1 MTTTYRFKS
10 LDSLEAKEVFVD
22 FMQSCSTRLKHSIKN
37 NNAYSIKDILSI
49 SKETWL
55 KTPNFGKACLAEL
68 EEFLSNYNLSLKE
81 ELLGNYSY
89 SDFSLGQED
98 NSTQPSRKQ
107 LLQENK
113 RMKTLLSVLK
123 KNNDEALKFAAW
135 FDESL
140 KRQDEW
146 AKLRETKVRASKET
160 SSTS

>member
-22 FMQSCSTRLKHSIKN
+22 FMQSCSTRLKNSIKN

-81 ELLGNYSY
+81 EVMTIHNLFLDQCLG
-89 SDFSLGQED
+89 L
-98 NSTQPSRKQ
+98 
-107 LLQENK
+107 ENLNFLTK
-113 RMKTLLSVLK
+113 FKKLELMKIGK
-123 KNNDEALKFAAW
+123 I
-135 FDESL
+135 
-140 KRQDEW
+140 
-146 AKLRETKVRASKET
+146 
-160 SSTS
+160 